1 MDHANVWS
9 PHERKEE
16 IERVG
21 EEGERQETSSRLY
34 HGNKASIG
42 RINWIHSRPGV
53 YTSLTVHSTLYAS
66 ARFSISG
73 GTASPS
79 FFLYRH
85 SGAEHSE
92 RIYRSIQRKR
102 EETNESDFAA
112 TAAAAATT
120 IEVFVSPGG
129 RKIPRALFQG

>member
-1 MDHANVWS
+1 MWS

-53 YTSLTVHSTLYAS
+53 YTSLTVHSTLYAP

-85 SGAEHSE
+85 SGAEHSGTYIPIYTAQARRNE
-92 RIYRSIQRKR
+92 RIGLCSNSSSNNNRSIRFPR
-102 EETNESDFAA
+102 GEENPARSISRL
-112 TAAAAATT
+112 TA
-120 IEVFVSPGG
+120 
-129 RKIPRALFQG
+129 RAK